1 MPLPASMGLIPPEIL
16 ENIRSRVDIAEV
28 VAQYVPDLRLSGRSS
43 KGRCPFHQEKTPS
56 FHVNAERQTFHCFGC
71 GAGGDVFAF
80 LMKIEN
86 LGFSEAVE
94 RLAERAGVPVSW
106 TGESSGAGSQER
118 RALLEALAFAAD
130 FYRDCLLKSPRAEPA
145 RKYLGSRKISEQ
157 ASEAFQLGYAPGG
170 SEFWAAAEKKG
181 LAREILAKAGLIAV
195 KEGRPR
201 DYFFDRVVFP
211 IRDAKGAVV
220 GFGAR
225 TMGDG
230 VPKYLNS
237 PESPVFSK
245 SRVLYG
251 LWEGLSA
258 VRRVRKAILME
269 GYMDVIAAHQ
279 HGFPIACA
287 PLGTALTPDQAAL
300 LKRYA
305 PSVAVVFDSDKA
317 GEAAAVRGS
326 AVLLSAGLSVRAA
339 AVPSGKDPDEFLH
352 EFGGKA
358 FKDDCLAKSESPD
371 QFLTRRLLASAPQ
384 PLTPEAKSSIGKEV
398 LALIAKVPDEILKS
412 EWTKRLAKSLDV
424 SEGAL
429 SREMGRSAGH
439 KAHRMR
445 PEPAAA
451 NPAPAA
457 IFPTEDAQI
466 LRLAFENP
474 GAAASM
480 AVEDDFLS
488 QTGRKI
494 WQAFLEVKSEP
505 SWDARLSVAE
515 SLSEAERSCV
525 SRLLVESGKSAD
537 SEKALE
543 VLLAR
548 RRALRRLREIEPQIR
563 EMGAGKRPK
572 DAALQDEYLRLCL
585 ATKRRGN

>member
-1 MPLPASMGLIPPEIL
+1 MGLIPPEIL

-157 ASEAFQLGYAPGG
+157 ASESFRLGYAPGG

-251 LWEGLSA
+251 LWEGLGA

>member
-1 MPLPASMGLIPPEIL
+1 MGLIPPDIL

-106 TGESSGAGSQER
+106 TRESSGAGSQER
-118 RALLEALAFAAD
+118 RALLEALAFAAE
-130 FYRDCLLKSPRAEPA
+130 FYRDCLLKSPRAETA
-145 RKYLGSRKISEQ
+145 RKYLASRKVSEQ

-181 LAREILAKAGLIAV
+181 LAREILAKAGLISA

-201 DYFFDRVVFP
+201 DYFFDRVIFP

-358 FKDDCLAKSESPD
+358 FKDECLAKSEGPD
-371 QFLTRRLLASAPQ
+371 QFLTHKLLASAPK
-384 PLTPEAKSSIGKEV
+384 PLTPEAKSSIGREV
-398 LALIAKVPDEILKS
+398 LALITKVPDEILKS
-412 EWTKRLAKSLDV
+412 EWTKRLAKTLDV

-429 SREMGRSAGH
+429 SREMGRAVGH
-439 KAHRMR
+439 KAVRMP
-445 PEPAAA
+445 PEPAAPK
-451 NPAPAA
+451 PAPAA
-457 IFPTEDAQI
+457 AAFFPPEDAQV

-474 GAAASM
+474 GAAAAM
-480 AVEDDFLS
+480 AVEDDFIS
-488 QTGRKI
+488 HAGRKI
-494 WQAFLEVKSEP
+494 WRAFLEVKDGP

-515 SLSEAERSCV
+515 SLDEAERSCV

-563 EMGAGKRPK
+563 DMGAGKRPK
-572 DAALQDEYLRLCL
+572 DAVLQEEYLRLCL

>member
-1 MPLPASMGLIPPEIL
+1 MGLIPPDIL

-106 TGESSGAGSQER
+106 TRESSGAGSQER
-118 RALLEALAFAAD
+118 RALLEALAFAAE
-130 FYRDCLLKSPRAEPA
+130 FYRDCLLKSPRAETA
-145 RKYLGSRKISEQ
+145 RKYLASRKVSEQ

-181 LAREILAKAGLIAV
+181 LAREILAKAGLISA

-201 DYFFDRVVFP
+201 DYFFDRVIFP

-358 FKDDCLAKSESPD
+358 FKDECLAKSEGPD
-371 QFLTRRLLASAPQ
+371 QFLTRKLLASAPK
-384 PLTPEAKSSIGKEV
+384 PLTPEAKSSIGREV
-398 LALIAKVPDEILKS
+398 LALITKVPDEILKS
-412 EWTKRLAKSLDV
+412 EWTKRLAKTLDV

-429 SREMGRSAGH
+429 SREMGRAVGH
-439 KAHRMR
+439 KAVRMP
-445 PEPAAA
+445 PEPAAPK
-451 NPAPAA
+451 PAPAA
-457 IFPTEDAQI
+457 AAFFPPEDAQV

-474 GAAASM
+474 GAAAAM
-480 AVEDDFLS
+480 AVEDDFIS
-488 QTGRKI
+488 HAGRKI
-494 WQAFLEVKSEP
+494 WRAFLEVKDGP

-515 SLSEAERSCV
+515 SLDEAERSCV

-563 EMGAGKRPK
+563 DMGAGKRPK
-572 DAALQDEYLRLCL
+572 DAVLQEEYLRLCL